1 MLREKRRNDM
11 YAWGERCREEERR
24 RVVQA
29 LGDFKPR
36 KERLLLTLIQ
46 VKELLEWYLGILRG
60 NMEAYNK
67 LLKSSL
73 TTY

>member
-11 YAWGERCREEERR
+11 YAWGEGCREEERR

-36 KERLLLTLIQ
+36 KERLLLTPIQ

>member
-1 MLREKRRNDM
+1 M